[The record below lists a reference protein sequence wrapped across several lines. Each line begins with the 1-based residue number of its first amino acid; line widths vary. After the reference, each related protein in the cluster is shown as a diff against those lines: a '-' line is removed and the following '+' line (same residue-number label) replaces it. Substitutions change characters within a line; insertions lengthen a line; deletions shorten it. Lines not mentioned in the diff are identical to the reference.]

1 MKLSRIG
8 VTLFGAALLF
18 SSSAFAGGNSNKG
31 SLRLDDKVTVAG
43 TSLNPGNY
51 KVEWTGSGPE
61 VKVSILQGGQTVAT
75 FPAHVAEQKATPPA
89 DAYGSSTQPNGDK
102 ALTAIYF
109 GGKHFSLQVEP
120 AAADLQAGSNSTA
133 SK

>member
-1 MKLSRIG
+1 MRMSRIG

-18 SSSAFAGGNSNKG
+18 SSSAFAGGNNNKG
-31 SLRLDDKVTVAG
+31 TLRLDEKVTVDG
-43 TSLNPGNY
+43 TPLNPGNY
-51 KVEWTGSGPE
+51 KVEWTGNGPD

-102 ALTAIYF
+102 TLTAIYF
-109 GGKHFSLQVEP
+109 GGKHYSLQVQP
-120 AAADLQAGSNSTA
+120 ASADQAAAA
-133 SK
+133 K